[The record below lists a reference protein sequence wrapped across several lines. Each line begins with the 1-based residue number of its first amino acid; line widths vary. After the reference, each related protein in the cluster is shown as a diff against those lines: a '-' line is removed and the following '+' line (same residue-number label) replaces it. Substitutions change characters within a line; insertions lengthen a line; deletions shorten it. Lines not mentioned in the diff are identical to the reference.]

1 MDNIP
6 ISPAPRVCM
15 AAPQAPGEPKRALV
29 LPGGGLRLS
38 YQVGILQAL
47 AQAGINFQIMDGTSG
62 GSLNMS
68 MLLSGIDPTEMGQR
82 WRSLKLQDTVSF
94 LPIKDYLKTDKLE
107 ALADGRGFKDKVLPH
122 LGIKFDLIRA
132 AQGIH
137 ASYNLLDYGDKA
149 IAVIPSQV
157 IDADLLVAGMSLPGV
172 FPPLHRDGKIYL
184 DTGFVQDANL
194 TEAVARGAEELW
206 ILWGLGN
213 TGVYR
218 GDPLH
223 LYVQM
228 LEMSANAA
236 LNQQL
241 TAIRDLNSRIARG
254 DSPHGQSRQIQVH
267 IVKPDYPLPLDPE
280 LYLGRID
287 HATLID
293 MGYADGQ
300 NYLTQYWSATGPNRQ
315 LHSLA
320 AQDGNPSRML
330 DPVPGI
336 RVQLEFAGEIALQ
349 GGNAA
354 ARRQA
359 VQLQLC
365 LHVHDLD
372 QFTAAAEPSARLTGH
387 VQMAALGTPQQSVY
401 GGLYLQTKLPSNAR
415 QLQYRMQV
423 WTDDKTLS
431 LVATQTLRDDAGL
444 DMWRDL
450 CTLQVE
456 ITDAGVP
463 WAHGEL
469 RLQLPDLKSWLASVS
484 ATETHSVTESA
495 TTVGR
500 YAKFFL
506 GELHAVYGWLG

>member
-1 MDNIP
+1 MDNNP
-6 ISPAPRVCM
+6 ISPPARVCL

-94 LPIKDYLKTDKLE
+94 LPLKDYLKADKLE

-122 LGIKFDLIRA
+122 LGINFDLIRA
-132 AQGIH
+132 AKGIH
-137 ASYNLLDYGDKA
+137 ASYNLLDYGGKA
-149 IAVIPSQV
+149 ITIIPSQA
-157 IDADLLVAGMSLPGV
+157 IDADLLIAGMSLPGV

-206 ILWGLGN
+206 VLWGLGN

-241 TAIRDLNSRIARG
+241 AAIRDLNSRIALG

-267 IVKPDYPLPLDPE
+267 VVKPDYPLPLDPE
-280 LYLGRID
+280 LYTGNID

-300 NYLTQYWSATGPNRQ
+300 HYLAQYRSAVDPHRK
-315 LHSLA
+315 LPSPVV
-320 AQDGNPSRML
+320 QDDNPTRML
-330 DPVPGI
+330 DPVPGV
-336 RVQLEFAGEIALQ
+336 RLQLAFSGEITLQ
-349 GGNAA
+349 GSDAA
-354 ARRQA
+354 TRHQA
-359 VQLQLC
+359 VQLNLC

-372 QFTAAAEPSARLTGH
+372 QFIAAAEPTARLTGH
-387 VQMAALGTPQQSVY
+387 VQMAVLGAPQQSIH
-401 GGLYLQTKLPSNAR
+401 GGQYLQTKMPGNAR

-423 WTDDKTLS
+423 WFGEKTLA

-444 DMWRDL
+444 DMWQDL
-450 CTLQVE
+450 STLQVDL
-456 ITDAGVP
+456 TDAGLP

-469 RLQLPDLKSWLASVS
+469 RLMLPDLKSWLACVS
-484 ATETHSVTESA
+484 ATETHSVTES
-495 TTVGR
+495 TLTVTR